1 MREVFPNCTVTC
13 LNNQPEFK
21 RLDGEFETVLPC
33 LPDFPL
39 SVFHS
44 ELQSEQQ
51 ADSSLEKL
59 FGSAP
64 PTGEGKNVV
73 TLFRMIL

>member
-1 MREVFPNCTVTC
+1 MGNLKLF
-13 LNNQPEFK
+13 
-21 RLDGEFETVLPC
+21 LPC

-64 PTGEGKNVV
+64 PTGESKNVASGYSV
-73 TLFRMIL
+73 